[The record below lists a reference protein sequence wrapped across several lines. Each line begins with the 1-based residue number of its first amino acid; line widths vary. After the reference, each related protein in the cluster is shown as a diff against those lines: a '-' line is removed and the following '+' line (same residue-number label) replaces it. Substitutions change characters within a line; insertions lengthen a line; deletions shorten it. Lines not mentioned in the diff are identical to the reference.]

1 MKPVSVGV
9 IGLGTVGAGTVDV
22 LRRNGEEISR
32 RAGREIKVTRAAV
45 RDLAR
50 SRDCNTAG
58 ISLTA
63 NPHEIVEDPEID
75 VVIELIGGCDV
86 AFDLISAALDHGKHV
101 VTANKALIAT
111 RGNEI
116 FHQASS
122 AGLVVAFEAAVAGGI
137 PVIKVLREGLAGN
150 RVERLVGILNGTCN
164 FILSGMQDDRSDYAE
179 VLLKAQANGYAE
191 ADPSVDV
198 QGVDAAHKLTILA
211 SIAYGVHL
219 DFKSVHVEGIS
230 DITQDDIIYAREL
243 GYRIKHLGIARR
255 LPNGLDLRV
264 HPCLVGGD
272 HLLSSVSGVMNAIV
286 VNGDAVGETLLYGA
300 GAGAQPTASAV
311 IADLVD
317 VVRTLTSDP
326 GNRVPHL
333 AFQPAALAAPGI
345 VPLSEI
351 VCAHYL
357 RLTVDDRPGVLA
369 DITRILGDYQVSI
382 EAIRQQG
389 SADALGNVPV
399 VIVTHRALEAN
410 VAMAVLEIE
419 ALSTI
424 ARAATRIRL
433 ETLEISVDE

>member
-63 NPHEIVEDPEID
+63 NPHEIVEDPGID
-75 VVIELIGGCDV
+75 VVIELIGGCDA

-264 HPCLVGGD
+264 HPCLVGND

-311 IADLVD
+311 VADLVD

-345 VPLSEI
+345 VPLAEI

-357 RLTVDDRPGVLA
+357 RLTVHDRSGVLA

-399 VIVTHRALEAN
+399 VIVTHAALEAN
-410 VAMAVLEIE
+410 VAMAVSEIE
-419 ALSTI
+419 ALSTN
-424 ARAATRIRL
+424 ATVATRIRL
-433 ETLEISVDE
+433 ETLEESVDE

>member
-191 ADPSVDV
+191 VDPSVDV

-264 HPCLVGGD
+264 HPCLVGDD

-410 VAMAVLEIE
+410 VAMAVSEIE
-419 ALSTI
+419 ALSTN

>member
-150 RVERLVGILNGTCN
+150 RIERLVGILNGTCN

-264 HPCLVGGD
+264 HPCLVGDD

-311 IADLVD
+311 VADLVD

-345 VPLSEI
+345 VPLAEI

-357 RLTVDDRPGVLA
+357 RLTVHDRSGVLA

-399 VIVTHRALEAN
+399 VIVTHAALEAN
-410 VAMAVLEIE
+410 VAMAVSEIE
-419 ALSTI
+419 ALSTN
-424 ARAATRIRL
+424 ATVATRIRL
-433 ETLEISVDE
+433 ETLEESVDE

>member
-63 NPHEIVEDPEID
+63 NPHEIVEDPGID

-86 AFDLISAALDHGKHV
+86 AFDLISAALNHGKHV

-164 FILSGMQDDRSDYAE
+164 FILSGMQDERSDYAE
-179 VLLKAQANGYAE
+179 VLSKAQANGYAE
-191 ADPSVDV
+191 AEPSVDV
-198 QGVDAAHKLTILA
+198 EGVDAAHKLTILA

-264 HPCLVGGD
+264 HPCLVGDD
-272 HLLSSVSGVMNAIV
+272 HLLSNVSGVM
-286 VNGDAVGETLLYGA
+286 
-300 GAGAQPTASAV
+300 
-311 IADLVD
+311 
-317 VVRTLTSDP
+317 
-326 GNRVPHL
+326 
-333 AFQPAALAAPGI
+333 
-345 VPLSEI
+345 
-351 VCAHYL
+351 
-357 RLTVDDRPGVLA
+357 
-369 DITRILGDYQVSI
+369 
-382 EAIRQQG
+382 
-389 SADALGNVPV
+389 
-399 VIVTHRALEAN
+399 
-410 VAMAVLEIE
+410 
-419 ALSTI
+419 
-424 ARAATRIRL
+424 
-433 ETLEISVDE
+433 

>member
-22 LRRNGEEISR
+22 LRCNGEEISR

-50 SRDCNTAG
+50 SRDCNTTG

-63 NPHEIVEDPEID
+63 NPHEIVEDPGID

-86 AFDLISAALDHGKHV
+86 AFDLISAALHHGKHV

-150 RVERLVGILNGTCN
+150 RVERLAGILNGTCN

-198 QGVDAAHKLTILA
+198 EGVDAAHKLTILA

-264 HPCLVGGD
+264 HPCLVGDD
-272 HLLSSVSGVMNAIV
+272 HLLASVSGVMNAIV
-286 VNGDAVGETLLYGA
+286 VNGDAVGETLFYGA

-333 AFQPAALAAPGI
+333 AFQPATLAAPGI

-357 RLTVDDRPGVLA
+357 RLTVNDRPGVLA

-410 VAMAVLEIE
+410 VAMAVSEIE
-419 ALSTI
+419 ALSTN

>member
-1 MKPVSVGV
+1 
-9 IGLGTVGAGTVDV
+9 L
-22 LRRNGEEISR
+22 
-32 RAGREIKVTRAAV
+32 
-45 RDLAR
+45 
-50 SRDCNTAG
+50 
-58 ISLTA
+58 
-63 NPHEIVEDPEID
+63 
-75 VVIELIGGCDV
+75 
-86 AFDLISAALDHGKHV
+86 
-101 VTANKALIAT
+101 
-111 RGNEI
+111 
-116 FHQASS
+116 

-164 FILSGMQDDRSDYAE
+164 FILSGMQDDHSDYMD

-198 QGVDAAHKLTILA
+198 EGIDAAHKLTILA

-219 DFKSVHVEGIS
+219 DFKSVHVEGIC

-264 HPCLVGGD
+264 HPCLVTDD

-300 GAGAQPTASAV
+300 GAGARPTASAV

-357 RLTVDDRPGVLA
+357 RLMVHDRPGVLA
-369 DITRILGDYQVSI
+369 DITRILGNHQVSI

-389 SADALGNVPV
+389 SADVLGNVPV

-410 VAMAVLEIE
+410 IAMAVSEIE
-419 ALSTI
+419 TLSTN

-433 ETLEISVDE
+433 ETLETFINE

>member
-264 HPCLVGGD
+264 HPCLVGDD